1 MKRFITLLLCLAVF
15 LPGKAGAQDL
25 AVSTNVLDYARLGTL
40 NLEASLGLARHWTLN
55 AGARYNPFSYEK
67 GGGSGEQMQLR
78 QRSLSLG
85 TRFWPWHIHS
95 GWWLSAKL
103 QAQEYNEGGLRSQET
118 EEGERYGGG
127 LGAGYTYM
135 LHKHLNLEVGASLW
149 AGTNRF
155 TVYACPV
162 CGKITGGGDRTFV
175 RPNEI
180 LLSLIYVF

>member
-1 MKRFITLLLCLAVF
+1 MKRFITLLLCLAF

-40 NLEASLGLARHWTLN
+40 NLEASLGVARHWTLN
-55 AGARYNPFSYEK
+55 AGAKYNPFSFDK
-67 GGGSGEQMQLR
+67 NGGEDQMQLR

-95 GWWLSAKL
+95 GWWLSAKV
-103 QAQEYNEGGLRSQET
+103 QAQEYNEGGVRSLQT

-135 LHKHLNLEVGASLW
+135 LHKHFNLEVGAGVW
-149 AGTNRF
+149 AGKNRY

-162 CGKITGGGDRTFV
+162 CGKETGGGERTFV
-175 RPNEI
+175 RPSEI
-180 LLSLIYVF
+180 LLSLIYIF

>member
-1 MKRFITLLLCLAVF
+1 MKRFITLLLCLAF

-40 NLEASLGLARHWTLN
+40 NLEASFGVARHWTLN
-55 AGARYNPFSYEK
+55 AGAKYNPFSFDK
-67 GGGSGEQMQLR
+67 NGGEDQMQLR

-95 GWWLSAKL
+95 GWWLSAKV
-103 QAQEYNEGGLRSQET
+103 QAQEYNEGGVRSLQT

-135 LHKHLNLEVGASLW
+135 LHKHFNLEVGAGVW
-149 AGTNRF
+149 AGKNRY

-162 CGKITGGGDRTFV
+162 CGKVTGGGERTFV
-175 RPNEI
+175 RPSEI
-180 LLSLIYVF
+180 LLSLIYIF

>member
-1 MKRFITLLLCLAVF
+1 MKRFITLLLCLAF

-40 NLEASLGLARHWTLN
+40 NLEASLGVARHWTLN
-55 AGARYNPFSYEK
+55 AGAKYNPFSFDK
-67 GGGSGEQMQLR
+67 NGGENQMQLR

-95 GWWLSAKL
+95 GWWLSAKV
-103 QAQEYNEGGLRSQET
+103 QAQEYNEGGVRSLQT

-135 LHKHLNLEVGASLW
+135 LHKHFNLEVGAGVW
-149 AGTNRF
+149 AGKNRY

-162 CGKITGGGDRTFV
+162 CGKVTGGGERTFV
-175 RPNEI
+175 RPSEI
-180 LLSLIYVF
+180 LLSLIYIF

>member
-1 MKRFITLLLCLAVF
+1 MKHFITLLLCLAV
-15 LPGKAGAQDL
+15 LPGMAGAQEM

-40 NLEASLGLARHWTLN
+40 NVEASLGVARHWTLN
-55 AGARYNPFSYEK
+55 AGARYNPFSFSRDGEA
-67 GGGSGEQMQLR
+67 EQMQLR

-85 TRFWPWHIHS
+85 ARFWPWHIHS

-103 QAQEYNEGGLRSQET
+103 QAQEYNEGGVRSPRT

-127 LGAGYTYM
+127 LGAGYTYL
-135 LHKHLNLEVGASLW
+135 LHKHFNLEVGAGLW
-149 AGTNRF
+149 GGTNRF
-155 TVYACPV
+155 TAYACPV
-162 CGKITGGGDRTFV
+162 CGKVTGSGQRTFL

>member
-1 MKRFITLLLCLAVF
+1 MKRFITLLLCLAF

-40 NLEASLGLARHWTLN
+40 NLEASLGVARHWTLN
-55 AGARYNPFSYEK
+55 AGAKYNPFSFDNN
-67 GGGSGEQMQLR
+67 GGEDQMQLR

-95 GWWLSAKL
+95 GWWLSAKV
-103 QAQEYNEGGLRSQET
+103 QAQEYNEGGVRSLQT

-135 LHKHLNLEVGASLW
+135 LHKHFNLEVGAGVW
-149 AGTNRF
+149 AGKNRY

-162 CGKITGGGDRTFV
+162 CGKETGGGERTFV
-175 RPNEI
+175 RPSEI
-180 LLSLIYVF
+180 LLSLIYIF